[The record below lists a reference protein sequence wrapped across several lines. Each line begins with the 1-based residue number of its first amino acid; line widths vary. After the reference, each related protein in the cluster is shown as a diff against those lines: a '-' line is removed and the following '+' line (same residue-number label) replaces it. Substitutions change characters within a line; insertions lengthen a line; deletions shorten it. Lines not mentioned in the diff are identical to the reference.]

1 MAVLVTAFLCVSP
14 HRPQLACL
22 WTSHPLSA
30 SAGQHVE
37 QEAASTSTGH
47 SSTFLSLEVSSN
59 SLASLAAELPEDKG
73 PDYKATGQEGQQGEK
88 KPRL

>member
-1 MAVLVTAFLCVSP
+1 VPFG
-14 HRPQLACL
+14 
-22 WTSHPLSA
+22 
-30 SAGQHVE
+30 GQHGE

-47 SSTFLSLEVSSN
+47 NSTFLSLEVSSN
-59 SLASLAAELPEDKG
+59 SFASLAAELPEDKG